1 MLYAR
6 RPLCVSIHD
15 VAPSTW
21 RLCHRLREAI
31 AEVAAIPVTLL
42 VVPNYH
48 RLPVEPSE
56 MRHFQRFLER
66 CLANGDEL
74 ALHGYTHLDEG
85 PAPRSLREY
94 FWRRVFTLSEGE
106 FSALTKEQA
115 ERGMLLGL
123 EWFAQHGW
131 PVAGFVAPA
140 WLMSQGS
147 WDSLQ
152 QFGFRYTT
160 SLRNFYRLNQT
171 PSLLKP
177 VVKPVVKPAVTQL
190 LKPVLTTVLTPELKP
205 LATSCLFYSTRYRA
219 GRWLACRRNW
229 LLVRLQQD
237 KPLVRLGLHPK
248 DAHYPQLVRD
258 SQALLSRLLFDH
270 QAMQKARFAVLS
282 D

>member
-1 MLYAR
+1 MPYAR
-6 RPLCVSIHD
+6 RALCVSIHD

-21 RLCHRLREAI
+21 RLCHRLRVAI

-74 ALHGYTHLDEG
+74 ALHGFTHVDEG
-85 PAPRSLREY
+85 PAPRGVREF
-94 FWRRVFTLSEGE
+94 FWRRIFTLSEGE
-106 FSALTKEQA
+106 FSALTKAQA
-115 ERGMLLGL
+115 DQILQRGLA
-123 EWFAQHGW
+123 WFAQHGW

-152 QFGFRYTT
+152 QFGFLYTT
-160 SLRNFYRLNQT
+160 SLRHFYRLKQT
-171 PSLLKP
+171 PPLSPSLVATPLLTP
-177 VVKPVVKPAVTQL
+177 AMKPAMTAAE
-190 LKPVLTTVLTPELKP
+190 TC
-205 LATSCLFYSTRYRA
+205 SLFYSTRHEA

-229 LLVRLQQD
+229 HLVRRQHDRQ
-237 KPLVRLGLHPK
+237 LVRLGLHPK
-248 DAHYPQLVRD
+248 DALYPQLVRD
-258 SQALLSRLLFDH
+258 SQALLSRLLVDH
-270 QAMQKARFAVLS
+270 QAMQKVRFALMP